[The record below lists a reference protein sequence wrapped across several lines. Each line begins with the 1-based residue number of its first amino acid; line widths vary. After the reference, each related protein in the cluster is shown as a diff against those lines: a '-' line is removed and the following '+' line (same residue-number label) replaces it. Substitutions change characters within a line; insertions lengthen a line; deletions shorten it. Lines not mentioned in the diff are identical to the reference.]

1 MHQCVI
7 DDLTYQ
13 MEWLQSMSTIWWT
26 TVRSPWSNRS
36 HGDQDKTPSCPHQ
49 DMLSCTQTLQTER
62 WLKKIIKQE
71 KTGLQW
77 GSFQKVFEIG
87 INFFLSKI
95 YNDMF
100 YYDHNW
106 KRVFPLD
113 WILDKKN
120 LNFTIYQLITYSST
134 TYDCG

>member
-1 MHQCVI
+1 MHLCVI
-7 DDLTYQ
+7 NDLTYQ

-36 HGDQDKTPSCPHQ
+36 HDDQDKTPSCPHQ

-62 WLKKIIKQE
+62 WWNFSY
-71 KTGLQW
+71 KTRKTRLQW
-77 GSFQKVFEIG
+77 GSCQKVCEIG
-87 INFFLSKI
+87 IKFFLFKI

-100 YYDHNW
+100 YYNQNW

-113 WILDKKN
+113 WRLNNFSFKFYDLSFNCIL
-120 LNFTIYQLITYSST
+120 I
-134 TYDCG
+134 

>member
-113 WILDKKN
+113 WILDKKK

>member
-1 MHQCVI
+1 MHLCVI
-7 DDLTYQ
+7 NDLTYQ

-62 WLKKIIKQE
+62 WFKFFIKTR

-77 GSFQKVFEIG
+77 GSFQKVCEIG
-87 INFFLSKI
+87 IKFFLSKI

-100 YYDHNW
+100 YYNQNW

-113 WILDKKN
+113 WILNKS
-120 LNFTIYQLITYSST
+120 FSIYQLITFWYSST